1 MTHKYRFYARAWK
14 YHLLAKK
21 TFQKRKFKNKND
33 LQRHNRIHKGEKPFL
48 CEVCKVTFRRKWDL
62 QRHEKTHFNEKQKL
76 YKCKFC
82 NKKYS
87 LKRSLTRHMKVHDD
101 SKGVCLKIFGS
112 KYHLKR
118 HCKQHPIRELSDSD
132 EYPSKWIRNCPR
144 YLKGREYVECIQA
157 RIASLKT
164 PSRIARGER
173 AHLGKQC
180 RYCKWKVH

>member
-1 MTHKYRFYARAWK
+1 MLCYPSNT
-14 YHLLAKK
+14 LLYP
-21 TFQKRKFKNKND
+21 RNKEE
-33 LQRHNRIHKGEKPFL
+33 ISEA
-48 CEVCKVTFRRKWDL
+48 E
-62 QRHEKTHFNEKQKL
+62 KL
-76 YKCKFC
+76 YKTVDGKALR
-82 NKKYS
+82 N
-87 LKRSLTRHMKVHDD
+87 HMK
-101 SKGVCLKIFGS
+101 S
-112 KYHLKR
+112 
-118 HCKQHPIRELSDSD
+118 